1 MKTKKNTKKSLQLD
15 NEMSVIRHTHE
26 GVEEENGLTKK
37 EKVKNFLLKSTMDSK
52 SKLEI
57 AKKTKENF
65 EKTLVEIIDCPNE
78 NRIYRLAKLHRLS
91 KVVLMNA
98 ILVKQ
103 KNNNIIIT
111 EEMINVLLEKNKE
124 ELIQEIIKE

>member
-103 KNNNIIIT
+103 KNNNNIIT
-111 EEMINVLLEKNKE
+111 EEMINILLEKNKE